1 MWTVSGVSNSEED
14 EKMIGEIR
22 HGADTAWGVGTVDG
36 CWVEEKE
43 LVYVVVR
50 GIPEGV
56 WVGEGGGVYGLH
68 RKYPMG
74 DWGQRR
80 PLVIRRAFSKVDV
93 KAEVAHAL
101 SATYLVRGSIMRVG
115 LRLGVGL
122 AVSGGGI
129 GVARKVGGPGGP
141 TSRQQDGGSRRTGRR
156 EGGGSSVRCYG
167 CGKQGHVRSACPTN
181 GPRCFGCGVIG
192 HLSYSCP
199 GLSLPKMDA
208 SGKPVMQVGGHSGG
222 GVPVWKRLGSNS
234 FSGARYPGERR
245 EAPQGARANV

>member
-1 MWTVSGVSNSEED
+1 MV
-14 EKMIGEIR
+14 GEIR

-43 LVYVVVR
+43 SVYVVIR
-50 GIPEGV
+50 GIREGE
-56 WVGEGGGVYGLH
+56 WVGEGGGVEGLH

-74 DWGQRR
+74 DWGKRR
-80 PLVIRRAFSKVDV
+80 PLVIRRAFSKVVV

-101 SATYLVRGSIMRVG
+101 SATYLVRQGVMWGG

-122 AVSGGGI
+122 AVGGGGVGVTRTIGGHRGSANGQRSGGGQL
-129 GVARKVGGPGGP
+129 AGGH
-141 TSRQQDGGSRRTGRR
+141 
-156 EGGGSSVRCYG
+156 GGGGGTMRCYG

-181 GPRCFGCGVIG
+181 GPRCYGCGVIG

-208 SGKPVMQVGGHSGG
+208 SGKPVVQAGGTGG
-222 GVPVWKRLGSNS
+222 DGMPVLKRPGSAS
-234 FSGARYPGERR
+234 CGGAKYPAVRR
-245 EAPQGARANV
+245 GAPQGARTNV